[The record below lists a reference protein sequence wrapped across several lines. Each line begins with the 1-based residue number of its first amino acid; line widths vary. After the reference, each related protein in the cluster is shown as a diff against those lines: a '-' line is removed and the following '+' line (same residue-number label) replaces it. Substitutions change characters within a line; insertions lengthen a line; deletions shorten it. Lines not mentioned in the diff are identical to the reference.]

1 MQRDGFPNVGP
12 SESSHDFSVQ
22 VAGIAALAEPL
33 RHALYRFVVAQSEPV
48 SREQAAEAV
57 GVAVHVAKFHLDRLV
72 NDGLLD
78 FEYRRPPD
86 RRGPGAGR
94 PAKVYRRST
103 HEFAVSLPERRYELA
118 AQLLAQAVTDAVRD
132 GVPPAQALRRAAR
145 KAGRSL
151 GEMIF
156 EHASSQPERPELREA
171 VIRILE
177 ENGYE
182 PRSELGGVLLINC
195 PFRSLARDYTEL
207 VCGTNLDLLR
217 GLLARVGGAKLEAKL
232 DPGADRCCVRLQDK

>member
-1 MQRDGFPNVGP
+1 MSLLERPPLSRDDFSTVGP

-33 RHALYRFVVAQSEPV
+33 RHVLYRFVVAQSEPV

-57 GVAVHVAKFHLDRLV
+57 GVALHVAKFHLDRLV

-94 PAKVYRRST
+94 PSKVYRRST
-103 HEFAVSLPERRYELA
+103 HEFVVSLPERRYEFA
-118 AQLLAQAVTDAVRD
+118 ARLFAQAVTDAVRD

-151 GEMIF
+151 GEMLF
-156 EHASSQPERPELREA
+156 EPASSQPERSELR
-171 VIRILE
+171 
-177 ENGYE
+177 
-182 PRSELGGVLLINC
+182 
-195 PFRSLARDYTEL
+195 
-207 VCGTNLDLLR
+207 
-217 GLLARVGGAKLEAKL
+217 
-232 DPGADRCCVRLQDK
+232 

>member
-1 MQRDGFPNVGP
+1 
-12 SESSHDFSVQ
+12 
-22 VAGIAALAEPL
+22 
-33 RHALYRFVVAQSEPV
+33 V

-94 PAKVYRRST
+94 PSKVYRRST

-132 GVPPAQALRRAAR
+132 GAPPAQALRRAAR

-151 GEMIF
+151 GEMIY